1 MVGAAVRVQPG
12 RGRRRWSSRRCARR
26 SRSAACCSPDPA
38 APPSTRTARDDLL
51 ARRRTLGDVLGA
63 AGLPLRADLLAPWV
77 RWVTPEAE
85 PRRYDTAFFVAVVP
99 DGQEAD
105 ARTTEAVEATWWYPA
120 EALDGAQ
127 RGDDVFATD
136 VNPER
141 SGREPDGPVDGGI
154 LCAPAAPLDALA
166 PGGTV
171 LVFSPAS
178 PIDLDEVY
186 RRELTLVGSRSA
198 TPRHMVE
205 ACSVIGK
212 LALPEPTVLPLDRF
226 DHGLELYRSG
236 AALKVVFTP

>member
-1 MVGAAVRVQPG
+1 MRSGGRGGSGAARTRPAP
-12 RGRRRWSSRRCARR
+12 WSSRRCARR

-99 DGQEAD
+99 DGQDAD

-127 RGDDVFATD
+127 RGELRLMPPTLHTLQEIAAHADVAAVLAAAESRVVQVHRPVIHRDGRRVVVTVPGD
-136 VNPER
+136 PEM
-141 SGREPDGPVDGGI
+141 EFDVDG
-154 LCAPAAPLDALA
+154 
-166 PGGTV
+166 
-171 LVFSPAS
+171 LV
-178 PIDLDEVY
+178 
-186 RRELTLVGSRSA
+186 
-198 TPRHMVE
+198 
-205 ACSVIGK
+205 
-212 LALPEPTVLPLDRF
+212 
-226 DHGLELYRSG
+226 
-236 AALKVVFTP
+236 